1 MKNLFKIFLA
11 LWILVTLAA
20 CDALD
25 LDEQAINPNS
35 VTPENA
41 EINLVLNNVL
51 IEFGD
56 FMNEVSD
63 ETMPYSRMMALDG
76 GDAYFNADAP
86 NSFDFMW
93 NLAYAQIIPDCNLV
107 VELAAEGGR
116 NRHSAVAKIIKA
128 YTAFTMV
135 DLFGDIPYSQAFQGT
150 DELNPTADAG
160 SAVYEAGLALLNE
173 AIAELANP
181 TGSIDNDFF
190 YGGDETSWTKVAN
203 SLILRYYVNTR
214 LVNSDATAQINTLIA
229 GDLISEAGDD
239 FQYNYGISR
248 VNPDARSPYYAD
260 GYEAGGAGLYLSNN
274 FMWLLF
280 GDKFNEDPRLRYYF
294 YRQDCDETDE
304 DFFTLSCQALAYPAH
319 FPPGLPWC
327 TASSEWGDPAGAYG
341 GYWGR
346 DHGDND
352 GIPPDGLKR
361 TVFGL
366 YPAGGKFDTGDCAST
381 SNGGTDGAL
390 GGGIHPILLSSS
402 VKFYRAEAA
411 LTLGTSDDAATMLE
425 EGIRESISK
434 VINFAGGAT
443 DPTMAPDQTAIDD
456 YVTEVI
462 NSFNSAGNQ
471 DDQLNIIMKEH
482 HIALWGNGLD
492 AYNNFRRTC
501 MPRGL
506 QPLRLPDQGQFSRSF
521 WYPSSY
527 VNRNSNANQKSDLSV
542 NVFWDTNGNGCA
554 Q

>member
-11 LWILVTLAA
+11 FGIIVTLAA

-63 ETMPYSRMMALDG
+63 ETMPYTRMMALTG
-76 GDAYFNADAP
+76 GDSYFNADAP

-93 NLAYAQIIPDCNLV
+93 NLAYAQIIPDANLV
-107 VELAAEGGR
+107 VDLAAEGGR
-116 NRHSAVAKIIKA
+116 SRHSAVAKIIKA
-128 YTAFTMV
+128 YTLFTLV
-135 DLFGDIPYSQAFQGT
+135 DLFGDVPYSEAFQGT
-150 DELNPTADAG
+150 DELNPRAYDG
-160 SAVYEAGLALLNE
+160 SAVYAVGLGLLDE
-173 AIAELANP
+173 AITELANP
-181 TGSIDNDFF
+181 TGTIDNDFF
-190 YGGDETSWTKVAN
+190 FGGDEAAWTRVAN
-203 SLILRYYVNTR
+203 SLRLRYYINTR
-214 LVNSDATAQINTLIA
+214 LVSSDATAQINALIA
-229 GDLISEAGDD
+229 EGNLIDATTDD

-248 VNPDARSPYYAD
+248 NNPDARSPYYAD

-274 FMWLLF
+274 YMWLLF
-280 GDKFNEDPRLRYYF
+280 GDKFTEDPRLRYYF

-327 TASSEWGDPAGAYG
+327 TASSDFGDPAGAYG

-352 GIPPDGLKR
+352 GIPPDGLLR

-366 YPAGGKFDTGDCAST
+366 YPAGGKFDAGDCAST
-381 SNGGTDGAL
+381 SNGGTDGAG
-390 GGGIHPILLSSS
+390 GGGIHPILLASS
-402 VKFYRAEAA
+402 VKLYRAEAA
-411 LTLGTSDDAATMLE
+411 LTLGTTDDAATMLE

-434 VINFAGGAT
+434 TLNFAGGAT
-443 DPTMAPDQTAIDD
+443 TMVPDQAAIDA
-456 YVTEVI
+456 YVTEVV
-462 NSFNSAGNQ
+462 NSFNSASNQ
-471 DDQLNIIMKEH
+471 DDQLDIIMKEH

-492 AYNNFRRTC
+492 AYNNYRRTC
-501 MPRGL
+501 LPRNL
-506 QPLRLPDQGQFSRSF
+506 QPLRLPAQDQFTRTF

-527 VNRNSNANQKSDLSV
+527 VNRNSNATQKPDVSV
-542 NVFWDTNGNGCA
+542 PVFWDTNGPGCA
-554 Q
+554 N